1 MEKKMTVPR
10 SAVAR
15 IAPPSQPGTS
25 TQTTVTSAGPPAA
38 VTASRSAIGS
48 RASAMTTS
56 SAMSASASSLRS
68 SSVGTTPMVRFAP
81 ASLAAA
87 RLSEPDLPA
96 PPITATTGASYCSTI
111 RLVIAGAP
119 QTSITARL
127 SPLGRSS
134 GMTAAIERPKSTA
147 YPSAGT
153 CSERPS
159 QPSRPSSMT
168 SGVRVRETSV
178 ATRSP
183 ALRPSGD
190 SGPTS
195 STVPTSMPPEP
206 VSGFCILPRVATMS
220 STSRR
225 TASPSSWCLRSSW
238 RKDAASRLRRSTR
251 MRTSSGHSSL
261 RVSSRWAACG
271 STTRSS
277 RTRCNPVGSLART
290 SFSFESTA
298 DRTISGLWLGQTG
311 DRPPTVAQ

>member
-1 MEKKMTVPR
+1 
-10 SAVAR
+10 
-15 IAPPSQPGTS
+15 
-25 TQTTVTSAGPPAA
+25 
-38 VTASRSAIGS
+38 
-48 RASAMTTS
+48 
-56 SAMSASASSLRS
+56 
-68 SSVGTTPMVRFAP
+68 MVRRAP

-96 PPITATTGASYCSTI
+96 PPMTATTGPGCVSAYCSTI
-111 RLVIAGAP
+111 RLVMAGAP

-127 SPLGRSS
+127 SSLGRSS
-134 GMTAAIERPKSTA
+134 GMTAAIERPKRTA

-153 CSERPS
+153 CSLLPS
-159 QPSRPSSMT
+159 QRARPSSMT
-168 SGVRVRETSV
+168 SGVRVRETRV

-183 ALRPSGD
+183 AWRPRGD

-206 VSGFCILPRVATMS
+206 VSGFCILPRVATIS
-220 STSRR
+220 RTSRR
-225 TASPSSWCLRSSW
+225 TRVAVVLRACCSSW

-251 MRTSSGHSSL
+251 MRTSSGQSSL

-271 STTRSS
+271 RTTASS

-290 SFSFESTA
+290 SFSFEFTPI
-298 DRTISGLWLGQTG
+298 DRTISGQWLGQTG